1 MMLQIVV
8 EVAGTASTSNF
19 LVREISLD
27 AAAVRLSVCLVSRS
41 AMIAPSTRTSKSSAR
56 SDVGPWETGASRGHR
71 SKQPPDNTTPQ
82 TCVHVGF
89 LSLAPFPLII
99 PLPRSYPFNAE
110 SLPRNGPL
118 LHYHPDMDT
127 GHFFLT

>member
-8 EVAGTASTSNF
+8 EAAGTVSTSNF

-27 AAAVRLSVCLVSRS
+27 AAARLYVCLVSRS

-82 TCVHVGF
+82 TQTP
-89 LSLAPFPLII
+89 A
-99 PLPRSYPFNAE
+99 RRRTRY
-110 SLPRNGPL
+110 
-118 LHYHPDMDT
+118 T
-127 GHFFLT
+127 